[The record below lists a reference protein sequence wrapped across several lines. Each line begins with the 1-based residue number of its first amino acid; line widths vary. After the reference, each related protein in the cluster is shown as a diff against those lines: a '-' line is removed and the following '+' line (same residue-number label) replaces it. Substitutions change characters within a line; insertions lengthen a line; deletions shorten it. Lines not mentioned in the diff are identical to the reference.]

1 MIHTPVF
8 RCLSI
13 EHMIQLMEK
22 IETLAEM
29 YVKTCIEAVKHSRLP
44 KFETFEKRGRS
55 D

>member
-1 MIHTPVF
+1 MIPTPVF

-13 EHMIQLMEK
+13 EHMIELMEK

-44 KFETFEKRGRS
+44 KLETFEKRGRS